1 MESSSDFALWNNS
14 LHQISCQNCSF
25 RDEQIRLLKEEIH
38 VLNDMLNTC
47 QVYKQLNQTIFSNLV
62 DVGCQATVS
71 TADAD
76 SIISK
81 LELGPEVEIGLVK
94 SASCSNASDNSSVL
108 SSDDD
113 NNQHATSL
121 SENIYDIAFSDISSE
136 KFDDLVASH
145 VNSTEN
151 SQIRPVEILEDLPF
165 SQFSAE
171 KMVCELGSFSHQFS
185 NRSAL
190 YFGKFPYRYKGG
202 IHKSRDVIA
211 GSYLDKL
218 RCYLGVICPEFKFN
232 SILIHLYE
240 HGKQIMPSHS
250 DDEDCIEDDSDIVTV
265 SLGATRKL
273 VIRGIV
279 SDKVVCSR
287 DLKHGSVC
295 VMSKSSQSHYKH
307 EIAEDRHCKEL
318 RLSFTFRLVKKP
330 LVSEVVSH
338 SQEKGSISPS
348 YVSSL
353 GDTGSSGFVPFPKHP
368 SRDKPKPAS
377 QSLPRQSHHGK
388 SPSQVLYI
396 SSSMFRHIDVEKL
409 SSDKVKA
416 SKLFYPGANASIM
429 LEKLKK
435 DLPSLENKPS
445 AIYVMSGTNN
455 VDSIYYGSRSLK
467 GTHQQLTAL
476 IEYLKLMF
484 PNAELNVINVL
495 PRSNIGRNDVVREI
509 NNLTRSYCKAKEVRF
524 METNHLFNTLT
535 GKRKNQYFIKPSS
548 KISDNCHL
556 NVEGV
561 ARLGKYLK
569 FWTHSHLG

>member
-1 MESSSDFALWNNS
+1 
-14 LHQISCQNCSF
+14 
-25 RDEQIRLLKEEIH
+25 
-38 VLNDMLNTC
+38 MLNTC
-47 QVYKQLNQTIFSNLV
+47 NVYKQLNQTIFSNLI
-62 DVGCQATVS
+62 DVGCQASVS

-76 SIISK
+76 SVISK
-81 LELGPEVEIGLVK
+81 LVLGPEVEIGPESV
-94 SASCSNASDNSSVL
+94 SCSHVSDNSSVL
-108 SSDDD
+108 SLDVGNS
-113 NNQHATSL
+113 QHATSL
-121 SENIYDIAFSDISSE
+121 SENVYDIAFSDISSA

-151 SQIRPVEILEDLPF
+151 SPFKPVKVFEDFPF

-240 HGKQIMPSHS
+240 NGKQIMPSHS

-273 VIRGIV
+273 VIREIM
-279 SDKVVCSR
+279 SDKVVCSTE
-287 DLKHGSVC
+287 LKHGSVC

-307 EIAEDRHCKEL
+307 EIIEDPHCKKL

-330 LVSEVVSH
+330 LVSDVVSQ
-338 SQEKGSISPS
+338 SQEKESISPN
-348 YVSSL
+348 YLSSL
-353 GDTGSSGFVPFPKHP
+353 GDTGLSGFVPFPKHP
-368 SRDKPKPAS
+368 SRNKPKPDS
-377 QSLPRQSHHGK
+377 QPHPRHSYHDK

-396 SSSMFRHIDVEKL
+396 SSSMFRHIDVGKL
-409 SSDKVKA
+409 SSNKVKA
-416 SKLFYPGANASIM
+416 SKLFYRGANASIM
-429 LEKLKK
+429 LERLKK
-435 DLPSLENKPS
+435 DLPLLENKLS

-455 VDSIYYGSRSLK
+455 VDSIYYGSRSLE

-476 IEYLKLMF
+476 LEYLKLMF
-484 PNAELNVINVL
+484 PNAELNIINVL
-495 PRSNIGRNDVVREI
+495 PRSNIGRNDVVREL
-509 NNLTRSYCKAKEVRF
+509 NNLTRSYCKANELRF
-524 METNHLFNTLT
+524 METHHLFNTLT
-535 GKRKNQYFIKPSS
+535 GKRKNQYFMKPSS

-569 FWTHSHLG
+569 FWTHSHL